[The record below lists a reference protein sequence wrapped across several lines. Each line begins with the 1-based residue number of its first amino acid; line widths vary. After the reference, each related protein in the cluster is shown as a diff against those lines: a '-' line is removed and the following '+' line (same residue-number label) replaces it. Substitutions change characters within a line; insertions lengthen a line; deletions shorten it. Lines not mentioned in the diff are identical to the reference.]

1 MSGVTAS
8 RLLVDAGQTGTR
20 LRVIGADGHVVDTVA
35 GPVDTSHD
43 VVEQVADR
51 VRETLSNGDYRID
64 EVAVGLSGLTDGAAR
79 PDALRHRLAHFGVG
93 RVILAHDSVTAYLA
107 ANGTHHGVVVAAGTG
122 VVTLGV
128 GPEGVARVDG
138 WGHLLGDA
146 GSAYWIGRSGLEAAM
161 RAFDG
166 RAEPSAL
173 MRAAIDEFGPLP
185 DLYMVLQA
193 DPARVSRIAGFA
205 RTVDSLTGNN
215 RTGDAAATAILAAAG
230 AELAESA
237 AAALVRTGPRT
248 GEGARVSWTG
258 TVLTHSKRVRRSF
271 LDRLAENAS
280 DAVVGPPL
288 GEPIDGVGQLFDLE
302 PDHPLFSQ
310 VTRT

>member
-1 MSGVTAS
+1 MTAS

-20 LRVIGADGHVVDTVA
+20 LRVIGADGHVIDTVA
-35 GPVDTSHD
+35 GPVDTHHD
-43 VVEQVADR
+43 VVDQVADR
-51 VRETLSNGDYRID
+51 VRETLSDNNDRIG
-64 EVAVGLSGLTDGAAR
+64 EVAVGLSGLTDDAAR
-79 PDALRHRLAHFGVG
+79 PDTLRHRLAHFGVG

-128 GPEGVARVDG
+128 SPEGVARVDG

-146 GSAYWIGRSGLEAAM
+146 GSAYWIGRAGLDAAM

-166 RAEPSAL
+166 RAEPTAL

-205 RTVDSLTGNN
+205 RTVDRLTGD
-215 RTGDAAATAILAAAG
+215 T
-230 AELAESA
+230 A
-237 AAALVRTGPRT
+237 AAAI
-248 GEGARVSWTG
+248 
-258 TVLTHSKRVRRSF
+258 
-271 LDRLAENAS
+271 LD
-280 DAVVGPPL
+280 
-288 GEPIDGVGQLFDLE
+288 
-302 PDHPLFSQ
+302 
-310 VTRT
+310 